1 LTNKKTFKNTNS
13 NLINIIKSE
22 SANKFGVHI
31 LIIYNDKMSIYKY
44 EEIEVTKIPQM
55 TFHVATSTVIFNKL
69 AYSPFLKMKGRD
81 QYEKKKK

>member
-1 LTNKKTFKNTNS
+1 
-13 NLINIIKSE
+13 
-22 SANKFGVHI
+22 
-31 LIIYNDKMSIYKY
+31 MSIYKY